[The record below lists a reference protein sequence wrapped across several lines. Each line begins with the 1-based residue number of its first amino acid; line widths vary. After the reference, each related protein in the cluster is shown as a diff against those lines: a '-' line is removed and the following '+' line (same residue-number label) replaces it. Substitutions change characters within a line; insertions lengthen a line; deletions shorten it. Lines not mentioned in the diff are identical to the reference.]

1 MMMFVFGIKK
11 SVVLA
16 AAVLGM
22 SMASPAQAQEGDQ
35 KGLREV
41 QAMTMGNMFCSAAV
55 KYEFTS
61 DQIPMMSEHDHY
73 DQAEKVF
80 NAYGLSVAHMTH
92 NTFDDMPFREFAE
105 LVEEKQVKP
114 TFHEF
119 DDKDGAERS
128 RFVERFLAQ
137 FDALSQQKF
146 GRKAESC
153 VKIYERSEELLE
165 AAPGQ

>member
-1 MMMFVFGIKK
+1 MVSVFGIKK
-11 SVVLA
+11 SIVLA

-22 SMASPAQAQEGDQ
+22 SMASAAQAQKGDE

-41 QAMTMGNMFCSAAV
+41 QAMTMGNMFCSAAA

-92 NTFDDMPFREFAE
+92 NTFKDMPFQEFMA
-105 LVEEKQVKP
+105 LVEETQVKP
-114 TFHEF
+114 TFDEV
-119 DDKDGAERS
+119 DSKDGAERS
-128 RFVERFLAQ
+128 RFVERFIAQ
-137 FDALSQQKF
+137 FDSLSQQKF

-153 VKIYERSEELLE
+153 VKIYERSEELLK